1 LTSDLADVAAPDRAM
16 ALVSA
21 TSGFPDANDLC
32 QTRNSLLTSVTQRR
46 RNVTQTLTTEQRT
59 AIARE
64 FVAQV
69 FNGHDAERARDYF
82 TADVA
87 WHGNTLGTVN
97 GLDTIV
103 PILAGFISALS
114 DIHAEVEDVIA
125 SDDLVAL
132 RQVVTARHTGNLL
145 GIPATNGPVHWDAVD
160 IYRVTDD
167 GKISEQWAFED
178 LAAVLSQVGGVKLP
192 WAW

>member
-1 LTSDLADVAAPDRAM
+1 VI
-16 ALVSA
+16 
-21 TSGFPDANDLC
+21 
-32 QTRNSLLTSVTQRR
+32 
-46 RNVTQTLTTEQRT
+46 QTLTTEQRV
-59 AIARE
+59 AVARE
-64 FVAQV
+64 FVARV
-69 FNGHDAERARDYF
+69 FNGHDAERARDFF

-103 PILAGFISALS
+103 PILAGFIDALT
-114 DIHAEVEDVIA
+114 DIHADVQDVIA

-145 GIPATNGPVHWDAVD
+145 GIPATDRPVRWDAVD
-160 IYRVTDD
+160 IYRVNDA
-167 GKISEQWAFED
+167 GRISEQWAFED

-192 WAW
+192 WAWS

>member
-1 LTSDLADVAAPDRAM
+1 M
-16 ALVSA
+16 
-21 TSGFPDANDLC
+21 
-32 QTRNSLLTSVTQRR
+32 
-46 RNVTQTLTTEQRT
+46 
-59 AIARE
+59 
-64 FVAQV
+64 
-69 FNGHDAERARDYF
+69 
-82 TADVA
+82 
-87 WHGNTLGTVN
+87 N

-103 PILAGFISALS
+103 PILDGFISALS
-114 DIHAEVEDVIA
+114 DIHAEVQDVIA

-132 RQVVTARHTGNLL
+132 RQVVSARHTGTLL

-167 GKISEQWAFED
+167 GRISEQWAFED

>member
-1 LTSDLADVAAPDRAM
+1 
-16 ALVSA
+16 
-21 TSGFPDANDLC
+21 
-32 QTRNSLLTSVTQRR
+32 
-46 RNVTQTLTTEQRT
+46 VTQTLTTDQR
-59 AIARE
+59 IAVARD

-69 FNGHDAERARDYF
+69 FNGHDAERARDFF
-82 TADVA
+82 TTDVA

-103 PILAGFISALS
+103 PILAGFISALT
-114 DIHAEVEDVIA
+114 DIHAEVQDVIA
-125 SDDLVAL
+125 SNDLVAL

-160 IYRVTDD
+160 IYRVNDA

-178 LAAVLSQVGGVKLP
+178 LAAVISQVGGVKLP

>member
-1 LTSDLADVAAPDRAM
+1 M
-16 ALVSA
+16 I
-21 TSGFPDANDLC
+21 
-32 QTRNSLLTSVTQRR
+32 
-46 RNVTQTLTTEQRT
+46 QTLTTEQRV
-59 AIARE
+59 AVARE

-69 FNGHDAERARDYF
+69 FNGHDAERARDFF

-103 PILAGFISALS
+103 PILAGFIDALT
-114 DIHAEVEDVIA
+114 DIHAEVQDVIA

-132 RQVVTARHTGNLL
+132 RQVVTARHTGSLL
-145 GIPATNGPVHWDAVD
+145 GIPATNRPVHWDAVD
-160 IYRVTDD
+160 IYRVNDA

-178 LAAVLSQVGGVKLP
+178 LAALLSQVGGVKLP
-192 WAW
+192 WAWS

>member
-1 LTSDLADVAAPDRAM
+1 
-16 ALVSA
+16 
-21 TSGFPDANDLC
+21 
-32 QTRNSLLTSVTQRR
+32 
-46 RNVTQTLTTEQRT
+46 VTQTLTTEQRI

-64 FVAQV
+64 FVAEV
-69 FNGHDAERARDYF
+69 FNGHDAERARDFF

-103 PILAGFISALS
+103 PILDGFISALS
-114 DIHAEVEDVIA
+114 DIHAEVQDVIA

-132 RQVVTARHTGNLL
+132 RQVVNARHTGNLL